1 MLGLRLLIVTVL
13 LFFSSSVFA
22 THLVG
27 GEITWEC
34 LGNGQ
39 FQFQLKLF
47 RDCSGQSPNNSE
59 QLKVFNHPS
68 ISQIQVDLVQSN
80 DLSPTCNGS
89 SFDCSS
95 GSGNATEEYV
105 YESNPITISGV
116 PPSEGFIITFNECCR
131 NVNLTNI
138 PNAGVAGMTLRAV
151 MYPFN
156 DTNLSTCY
164 DSSPV
169 FNYIPTTVFC
179 TGQEVSFNNQVFDGD
194 LDSLVYFFANPIDT
208 LGVASCPTYT
218 LEEPCVN
225 ILDFN
230 TGYSVNSP
238 LPDENVHPNNEA
250 ITLNTSIGEVS
261 FKSNTTGR
269 FITVLGVKS
278 YKCGQLVSEVFREV
292 QSVLINCVG
301 GNDIPTVKIDQIDFL
316 EDVYY
321 DTVEVGDLVNL
332 DLAFYFENI
341 TSGIDQ
347 VITLYAYGNQFGT
360 GFNNPSSGCT
370 NNSCATLLNV
380 GEQASDSIKTTFS
393 WQTSCSHVANAGT
406 CENFNNTYL
415 FHVLVKDDFCPMPG
429 EKSITL
435 AITVKAKDYSD
446 PVSLICVSEDGDGS
460 NLLDWSVAQDN
471 GGSFSHY
478 GIHHSHSLNGGYQEV
493 PISDINQNQY
503 EHVDVNL
510 GTIDPTYY
518 YVSTNSGCHGLDQSI
533 SDTISNVALTGNLL
547 GSNILRMNW
556 NQPYLTGQNT
566 DDLTYI
572 VERNIDNLNWVK
584 IDTIHVLTYT
594 DTVGVCG
601 QNVSYR
607 ILYDLGSCTNMST
620 TLTEFLEDDLVP
632 AVIDLDS
639 LSYNGQG
646 NLVMGWE
653 ASNNLDVKA
662 YIVYLFN
669 GTVWNPFDTVIG
681 IDSTFYE
688 SISIG
693 GSGVEKLRIAA
704 MDSCSNTAPMG
715 EVHESVFLSTAI
727 DVCNEQ
733 LLMDW
738 EDYVGWETDSLHI
751 IGKKGSGADSVFI
764 TLTSGSEFT
773 MDGLENNET
782 YCFYL
787 RAFGEGR
794 STRSNKV
801 CVLVNWLNSPAYHFL
816 SSVSVDTSNQI
827 ALELMS
833 DPNASFTHFDI
844 YHGRSIDDL
853 SWFREVPK
861 TDAAYYQIIDDEN
874 DPLLGSHYYYI
885 TGIDSCDRASD
896 TTRIAR
902 TIDFR
907 TRMNRSGSVEL
918 RFNSYINWLNGVET
932 YSIIREVDGV
942 LEGTPMTAFSSDNDS
957 IYLVDSNN
965 IAKSVCYILEA
976 SSYLNELDSISI
988 SRAMK
993 SCTDSYTELFYFPT
1007 GFSPNDDG
1015 INDTFELGDQGF
1027 ESDEFQFSIYN
1038 RAGHL
1043 VKDFSDP
1050 SDTWDGIDVNGSPS
1064 PIGVYVYFLKC
1075 IGQGGNQIE
1084 KMGHV
1089 SLIR

>member
-1 MLGLRLLIVTVL
+1 MLGLRLLIVTML
-13 LFFSSSVFA
+13 LFLSSSVFA
-22 THLVG
+22 THLIG

-59 QLKVFNHPS
+59 QLRVFNHPS
-68 ISQIQVDLVQSN
+68 ISHIQVDLVQSY

-95 GSGNATEEYV
+95 GNGNATEEYI
-105 YESNPITISGV
+105 YESSPMTIPGV

-131 NVNLTNI
+131 NANLTNI

-156 DTNLSTCY
+156 NTDLSVCY
-164 DSSPV
+164 DSSPL

-179 TGQEVSFNNQVFDGD
+179 TGEEVSFNNQVFDAD
-194 LDSLVYFFANPIDT
+194 IDSLVYFFANPIDT
-208 LGVASCPTYT
+208 LGAASCPTYT

-230 TGYSVNSP
+230 TGYSVDYP
-238 LPDENVHPNNEA
+238 LPDDNIHPDNEA
-250 ITLNTSIGEVS
+250 ITLDASIGEVS

-292 QSVLINCVG
+292 QLVLINCAG
-301 GNDIPTVKIDQIDFL
+301 GNDIPAVKINDADFF

-332 DLAFYFENI
+332 DLAFYDDDV
-341 TSGIDQ
+341 TSSNDQ
-347 VITLYAYGNQFGT
+347 IMTLYASGNQFGT

-380 GEQASDSIKTTFS
+380 GGQSSDSIKTTFN
-393 WQTSCSHVANAGT
+393 WQTSCNHVADVGS
-406 CENFNNTYL
+406 CEKFNNTYL

-429 EKSITL
+429 EKSLTI
-435 AITVKAKDYSD
+435 AITVQAKEYSE
-446 PVSLICVSEDGDGS
+446 PALLTCVSEDGLGS
-460 NLLDWSVAQDN
+460 NVLDWSVAQDN

-478 GIHHSHSLNGGYQEV
+478 GVHSSQSLSNGYQEV
-493 PISDINQNQY
+493 QISDINQNQY
-503 EHVDVNL
+503 DHTGVNL
-510 GTIDPTYY
+510 GTTDPTYY
-518 YVSTNSGCHGLDQSI
+518 YVSTNSGCHSLDQSV
-533 SDTISNVALTGNLL
+533 SDTISNVALTGTLL

-556 NQPYLTGQNT
+556 NQPYASSQNT
-566 DDLTYI
+566 DDLSYI
-572 VERNIDNLNWVK
+572 VERNIDNSSWVK
-584 IDTIHVLTYT
+584 IDTVQALTYT

-607 ILYDLGSCTNMST
+607 LQYDLGSCTNIST
-620 TLTEFLEDDLVP
+620 THTEFMEDDLVP
-632 AVIDLDS
+632 AVINLDS
-639 LSYNGQG
+639 LSYNDQG
-646 NLVMGWE
+646 NLVLGWE
-653 ASNNLDVKA
+653 ASNDQDVKA

-669 GTVWNPFDTVIG
+669 GTVWNPFDTVFG

-688 SISIG
+688 ASSIG

-715 EVHESVFLSTAI
+715 EIHESIFLSTAI
-727 DVCNEQ
+727 DTCDEQ

-738 EDYVGWETDSLHI
+738 EDYVGWQTDSI
-751 IGKKGSGADSVFI
+751 QIVGKKGSGVDSVFL
-764 TLTSGSEFT
+764 TLTEGSEYILE
-773 MDGLENNET
+773 GLENKET

-787 RAFGEGR
+787 RAFGQGR
-794 STRSNKV
+794 SARSNEV
-801 CVLVNWLNSPAYHFL
+801 CVLVSWLNSPDYHFL
-816 SSVSVDTSNQI
+816 SSVTVDTNNQI
-827 ALELMS
+827 VLELMS
-833 DPNASFTHFDI
+833 DPEASFTHFDV

-853 SWFREVPK
+853 SWFREIPK
-861 TDAAYYQIIDDEN
+861 TDTSFYSIIDTEN

-896 TTRIAR
+896 TTQISR
-902 TIDFR
+902 TMDFR
-907 TRMNRSGSVEL
+907 TRMNRSGNVEL
-918 RFNSYINWLNGVET
+918 RFNSYINWLNGVDT
-932 YSIIREVDGV
+932 YSITREV
-942 LEGTPMTAFSSDNDS
+942 EGIIESTPMIEFSSTEDTLS
-957 IYLVDSNN
+957 LVDSENSSG
-965 IAKSVCYILEA
+965 SVCYILEA
-976 SSYLNELDSISI
+976 KSHPMESDSVAY
-988 SRAMK
+988 SRALK
-993 SCTDSYTELFYFPT
+993 SCTESYTELFVFPT
-1007 GFSPNDDG
+1007 AFSPNGDG
-1015 INDTFELGDQGF
+1015 VNDLFELGDHGF
-1027 ESDEFQFSIYN
+1027 ESAEFQFSIYN

-1043 VKDFSDP
+1043 VKDFMDP
-1050 SDTWDGIDVNGSPS
+1050 FDTWDGIDANGSPATG
-1064 PIGVYVYFLKC
+1064 GVYVYFLKC

-1084 KMGHV
+1084 KLGHV